1 MARRRSSGTADLVL
15 DVVTIGALA
24 GGGYWGYNEALNGK
38 LGPDAQRAA
47 LQFKAWLDQLLQI
60 GLPHGENCIRAGVEV
75 SPRMCQLIR
84 LYPGVY
90 ETMQSWQQGQG
101 GMTSCDWS
109 AFKAYYQSAEG
120 KNLGD
125 PEPVEFSAF
134 CWGGGSY

>member
-1 MARRRSSGTADLVL
+1 MARRGSSDALGTLVATG
-15 DVVTIGALA
+15 VLA
-24 GGGYWGYNEALNGK
+24 GGGYFGYQAALNGQ

-47 LQFKAWLDQLLQI
+47 LQFKAWLDQLFQI
-60 GLPHGENCIRAGVEV
+60 GLPHGEDCIRAGVEV

-90 ETMQSWQQGQG
+90 ETMQSWQQNAG
-101 GMTSCDWS
+101 GLTACDWA
-109 AFKAYYQSAEG
+109 AFKSYYQAAEG

-134 CWGGGSY
+134 CWGGGTY